1 MQGHSPAEALH
12 SHGRGKGRKGR
23 MERDRFC
30 CSWVKAHAAEEAM
43 VNAAARK
50 EEVVGFG
57 GSEDGLLFHA
67 EYICIVEVD
76 PTVQV
81 PETRFYMGR
90 NGSNLPDGPDLKR
103 AINIVTNCL
112 YIIKHV

>member
-1 MQGHSPAEALH
+1 M
-12 SHGRGKGRKGR
+12 
-23 MERDRFC
+23 
-30 CSWVKAHAAEEAM
+30 KAHAAEEAM
-43 VNAAARK
+43 VNAAAGK

-81 PETRFYMGR
+81 PETRFYMG
-90 NGSNLPDGPDLKR
+90 
-103 AINIVTNCL
+103 
-112 YIIKHV
+112 

>member
-1 MQGHSPAEALH
+1 
-12 SHGRGKGRKGR
+12 
-23 MERDRFC
+23 
-30 CSWVKAHAAEEAM
+30 M
-43 VNAAARK
+43 VNAAAGK

-90 NGSNLPDGPDLKR
+90 NGSNLPDGPDFKR